1 MAKTSNFMLGLFVTI
16 GVFLAAAAIL
26 WWGASKYFQ
35 KGTPYVTYF
44 DESVQGLQVDSSVKY
59 RGVDVGR
66 VEQIR
71 VAPDNKL
78 IAVVMKIELQGD
90 LEKNTVAQLKA
101 AGITGIVF
109 VDLDRRSPEEA
120 DLSPKISFP
129 PDYPVIPSRPSQVAQ
144 ILTSIDAVMEKVKSF
159 DWQAISGKMEKEV
172 QELSSQIRQ
181 TARSVENFFQGPAT
195 RNILKNVESATKR
208 ADESLLRVERIL
220 AEGNLERILAR
231 TEAVAA
237 GMDRTLA
244 RVDKALTEG
253 NIEAALQEG
262 RGVLQEGRSVL
273 QEARNTLA
281 ALKEEIRSMKMGDTT
296 LSIKELAENLDKRT
310 RTIGNEIR
318 TLSKNLQAAL
328 EKLEVIMEKAA
339 DRPSDFIFSG
349 PPPLRREE

>member
-35 KGTPYVTYF
+35 KGVPFVTYF

-90 LEKNTVAQLKA
+90 VKRNTVAQLKA

-109 VDLDRRSPEEA
+109 VDLDRRSAEEA
-120 DLSPKISFP
+120 DLSPKLSFP
-129 PDYPVIPSRPSQVAQ
+129 PDYPVIPSRPSQIAQ
-144 ILTSIDAVMEKVKSF
+144 ILTSIDAVMDKVKGI
-159 DWQAISGKMEKEV
+159 DLQAISGKVEKEARD
-172 QELSSQIRQ
+172 LSSQIQQ
-181 TARSVENFFQGPAT
+181 TAKSVDNFFQGPT
-195 RNILKNVESATKR
+195 TQGILKNVESATRR
-208 ADESLLRVERIL
+208 ADESLLRLEKIL

-231 TEAVAA
+231 TESAA
-237 GMDRTLA
+237 NQMDRTMA
-244 RVDKALTEG
+244 RVDKALAEG
-253 NIEAALQEG
+253 NVEAALQEG
-262 RGVLQEGRSVL
+262 QGVL
-273 QEARNTLA
+273 QEARHVLS
-281 ALKEEIRSMKMGDTT
+281 ALKEEIRSMKLGETT
-296 LSIKELAENLDKRT
+296 LPIKELAENLDRRT

-318 TLSKNLQAAL
+318 ALSKNLQVAS
-328 EKLEVIMEKAA
+328 EKLEIILENAA
-339 DRPSDFIFSG
+339 NRPADFIFSG